1 MYSHTEYRI
10 ESNPVN
16 LFYFS
21 PIIHESMIPILN
33 PGQYTAILANGFLI
47 VTMVGIPTALLS
59 LCIFFLLEQIPYRRT
74 RLILP
79 AVGAVLMVCVSLL
92 FFSGIPQS
100 PEEYQKT
107 WVPMM
112 LTSFLMNALVILA
125 PFPFIRPYIRR
136 YSPYLV
142 IPATLV
148 VTFFL
153 LVAFGLMGG
162 DAQIPPDT
170 NWEMMTEKI
179 RYIIAECVLATLV
192 YGCIAVLGRIIPGE
206 SVNKE

>member
-1 MYSHTEYRI
+1 
-10 ESNPVN
+10 
-16 LFYFS
+16 
-21 PIIHESMIPILN
+21 MIPILN
-33 PGQYTAILANGFLI
+33 PGQYPGILANGFLI
-47 VTMVGIPTALLS
+47 IVMMGIPTAFLS
-59 LCIFFLLEQIPYRRT
+59 LCIFFPLERIPHRWA

-79 AVGAVLMVCVSLL
+79 AAGAVLIYCVSLF

-100 PEEYQKT
+100 PEEYQET

-112 LTSFLMNALVILA
+112 LTSFLLNALVILA

-136 YSPYLV
+136 HSPYLV

-162 DAQIPPDT
+162 DTKIPPD
-170 NWEMMTEKI
+170 NEVEIMTGKVT
-179 RYIIAECVLATLV
+179 YAIAEFVFATLV
-192 YGCIAVLGRIIPGE
+192 YGCIAVLERRFSGMPDSRPQHTRR
-206 SVNKE
+206 KL